1 MCAKHHNSPPKPS
14 LGVDNLAVDN
24 VEADDR
30 SHSQGVVDNSH
41 LHRLLDLVVVGNALH
56 KGRKD
61 HRRDDSHRGRGSH
74 TSLGA
79 HTDRR
84 AAGLLGHPHRDPAH
98 HAHMQICRDLARR
111 EDPTSWRT
119 SV

>member
-1 MCAKHHNSPPKPS
+1 M
-14 LGVDNLAVDN
+14 
-24 VEADDR
+24 EADDR

-84 AAGLLGHPHRDPAH
+84 AAGLLGHLHRDPAH